1 MPSPRVLW
9 AALILASLA
18 AAGCATTTP
27 KKKQQLVYAPDEL
40 RALLA
45 QRIPANEVVIPFE
58 ISPEHAR
65 QAQQLVAGVPDPNEK
80 IRVLLDALLGPRGF
94 RLRYMVGVPGTAE
107 QAFAHGGGDCLAM
120 ASAFV
125 GMARAVGLDA
135 TYMDASFQIQE
146 TEYLAD
152 QTTVKVGHIT
162 AFVRTTTDRYG
173 LDFARMGRINWY
185 EPIDDIEAVAHY
197 YNNLGY
203 ILLESGGQGGTASG
217 WAGAEHQFALATR
230 VKPDF
235 VRAWNNLGVAR
246 ARLGRRDE
254 ARDAYR
260 RAIAIDP
267 KFPSPR
273 LNLGVL
279 LLEAGELRA
288 ASEQLEEAARLDP
301 TAPNV
306 QYELGLVR
314 LRRGDRAGAAKALER
329 AVWLRGGWPA
339 AQALLDQIGAGA
351 GETPAPHPG
360 DG

>member
-1 MPSPRVLW
+1 MGSPRVLS

-18 AAGCATTTP
+18 GEGCATEH
-27 KKKQQLVYAPDEL
+27 KQLAYAPDQLRQEL
-40 RALLA
+40 AR
-45 QRIPANEVVIPFE
+45 RIPRDEVVIPFE
-58 ISPEHAR
+58 ISAAHAR
-65 QAQQLVAGVPDPNEK
+65 QVQALVANTPDASEK
-80 IRVLLDALLGPRGF
+80 VRILLDALIGPRGF
-94 RLRYMVGVPGTAE
+94 ALRYMVGVPGTAE
-107 QAFAHGGGDCLAM
+107 QAFAHGGGDCLAL

-125 GMARAVGLDA
+125 GLARAVGLDA
-135 TYMDASFQIQE
+135 SYMDASFRMQD
-146 TEYLAD
+146 TEYLGD

-162 AFVRTTTDRYG
+162 AYVRTTSDRYG
-173 LDFARMGRINWY
+173 LDFARMGRIYWY

-203 ILLESGGQGGTASG
+203 ILLEGGGEGGTAAG
-217 WAGAEHQFALATR
+217 WAGAEHQFALATQ

-235 VRAWNNLGVAR
+235 ARAWNNLGVSR
-246 ARLGRRDE
+246 VRLGRRAE

-273 LNLGVL
+273 LNLGAL
-279 LLEAGELRA
+279 LLEAGEVEA
-288 ASEQLEEAARLDP
+288 AAEQLEEASRLDP

-314 LRRGDRAGAAKALER
+314 LKRGDRAGAVKALEK

-339 AQALLDQIGAGA
+339 AQALLDQLGAGGIGARSA
-351 GETPAPHPG
+351 RPGEG
-360 DG
+360 